1 MSAKTK
7 LILLGTSA
15 CHICDQAE
23 DLLKN
28 TNIAYQ
34 KIDIADQEQWQEQYA
49 IKIPVLLNTEYSQEL
64 CWPFS
69 IEDIQAFLHTT

>member
-1 MSAKTK
+1 MLGMCK

-15 CHICDQAE
+15 CHLCDQAE

-34 KIDIADQEQWQEQYA
+34 KIDIADQEQWQERYA
-49 IKIPVLLNTEYSQEL
+49 IKIPVLLDMENQQEL

-69 IEDIQAFLHTT
+69 IKDIQAFLNYN

>member
-1 MSAKTK
+1 MRK

-15 CHICDQAE
+15 CHLCDQAE

-49 IKIPVLLNTEYSQEL
+49 IKIPVLLDTENQQEL

-69 IEDIQAFLHTT
+69 IEDIKTLALK